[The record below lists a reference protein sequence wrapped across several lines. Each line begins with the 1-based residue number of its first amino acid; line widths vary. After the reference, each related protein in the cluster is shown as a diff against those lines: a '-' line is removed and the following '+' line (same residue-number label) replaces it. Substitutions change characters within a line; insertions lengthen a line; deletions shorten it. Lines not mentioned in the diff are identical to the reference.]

1 MEIRRNSTF
10 SSDSISPF
18 FTGPVIIT
26 WAGSTDTAAVEFL
39 KNWTKFC
46 QFEYLRYHNI
56 YWDLTRCTEISQDLL
71 IWHYTFDIWY
81 LTFVIWRLTF
91 DMPWH
96 LTLIFHE
103 IWHLSFISF
112 NLTLDIRHLTFDI
125 DIPWHCYAMT
135 FDIYHFSVLI
145 WHLILV
151 IGHLSFVIWHQWRYW
166 QH

>member
-71 IWHYTFDIWY
+71 RSHKIYWD
-81 LTFVIWRLTF
+81 LTRSSDFAK
-91 DMPWH
+91 
-96 LTLIFHE
+96 
-103 IWHLSFISF
+103 
-112 NLTLDIRHLTFDI
+112 
-125 DIPWHCYAMT
+125 Y
-135 FDIYHFSVLI
+135 I
-145 WHLILV
+145 WHLIFELLLLTLTCHD
-151 IGHLSFVIWHQWRYW
+151 IPFDIWHLLRSHKIYW
-166 QH
+166 FGIIHSTFGIWLWVNRNMDLKDAAFLKSKKEEKKRVHLLLGR